1 MGSISGWGTKVLPAV
16 WFGQRERRME
26 RGLWDW
32 LVGRRGVA
40 FSAWVLALEGC
51 PKHVKTGL
59 PGWYVVASSRRPAGP
74 SSVHRC
80 LDFQS
85 SWQGAGYGIL
95 GTGGGGELSGYL
107 YVTAHWGY
115 LTGQV
120 GRG

>member
-1 MGSISGWGTKVLPAV
+1 MLCGLAKEK
-16 WFGQRERRME
+16 ERRME

-59 PGWYVVASSRRPAGP
+59 PGWYVVTSSRQPAGP

-85 SWQGAGYGIL
+85 SWQGASYGIHWGWRGAEWL
-95 GTGGGGELSGYL
+95 FVCYSPWGLHDRTGGAG
-107 YVTAHWGY
+107 VRRMR
-115 LTGQV
+115 V
-120 GRG
+120 